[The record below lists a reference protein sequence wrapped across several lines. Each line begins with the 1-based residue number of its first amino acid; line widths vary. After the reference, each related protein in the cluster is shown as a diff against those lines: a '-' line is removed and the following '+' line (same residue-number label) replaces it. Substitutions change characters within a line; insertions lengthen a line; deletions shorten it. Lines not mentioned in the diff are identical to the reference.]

1 MTTSNRL
8 KRLDALTGR
17 LQDQLRDPSVARHER
32 RETLRKRLNLV
43 TALLTKELKTKTSP
57 NVPTAVQ
64 PSTQEKPARMYG
76 HGDTVYAR
84 HDINT
89 HDGKLIPTGTR
100 GTVTKLYQR
109 MPNHGWSCD
118 VDFVGKGVGWY
129 FESELTWIEPTKGIR
144 ISHRPVV
151 PPGAPM
157 PPTLAEVRSALIES
171 GHKPLPIDEP
181 PTTTPVPIQ
190 QKAPQMPV
198 TPEAPPCHPKS
209 KKVTASQHTSAPS
222 TTQVWQPPQVYL
234 GNITGATGDAFA
246 FGAALG
252 FDDTLFYLNLVG
264 SKTAVESVWAQ
275 LDLGR
280 DLKII
285 SLEHK
290 TEYPL
295 LGEKAGF
302 KRFQRSLITG
312 AEHLLILHKDI
323 AETTYPD
330 THQTVV
336 FYPDHAQAVARMAFH
351 ITQLVTV
358 PVFPEWHDYLW
369 RLGEAQR
376 LITPC
381 KCLGVNK
388 PYCYRLL
395 LSRKRWT
402 DLICAGLKNKAIHLP
417 A

>member
-43 TALLTKELKTKTSP
+43 TALLTKELKTKTSL
-57 NVPTAVQ
+57 NVPTAAQ
-64 PSTQEKPARMYG
+64 PSTQEA
-76 HGDTVYAR
+76 
-84 HDINT
+84 
-89 HDGKLIPTGTR
+89 
-100 GTVTKLYQR
+100 
-109 MPNHGWSCD
+109 
-118 VDFVGKGVGWY
+118 
-129 FESELTWIEPTKGIR
+129 
-144 ISHRPVV
+144 
-151 PPGAPM
+151 
-157 PPTLAEVRSALIES
+157 
-171 GHKPLPIDEP
+171 
-181 PTTTPVPIQ
+181 TTPVPIQ

-209 KKVTASQHTSAPS
+209 KKVTASQHTAAPS

-234 GNITGATGDAFA
+234 GNITGAAGDAFA

-252 FDDTLFYLNLVG
+252 FDDTLFYLDLVG

-336 FYPDHAQAVARMAFH
+336 FYPDHAQAVARMSFH

-402 DLICAGLKNKAIHLP
+402 DLLCAGLKNKAIHLP